1 VWASA
6 TARARQPAVNVQV
19 PGESVH
25 RFAHAD
31 VAIAVA
37 SPKGLVTP
45 IVRQA
50 DRMRIDQIAAETRR
64 LIDKAQA
71 GRLGFEDMDGGTFSV
86 SNLGMMGIEEFSAII
101 NPPQAAILAVG
112 GVTRQAQEEED
123 GSISFASRIALTLS
137 VDHRA
142 IDGAAGASFLATLKG
157 LIEDPE
163 TLFA

>member
-1 VWASA
+1 
-6 TARARQPAVNVQV
+6 
-19 PGESVH
+19 
-25 RFAHAD
+25 
-31 VAIAVA
+31 
-37 SPKGLVTP
+37 
-45 IVRQA
+45 
-50 DRMRIDQIAAETRR
+50 
-64 LIDKAQA
+64 
-71 GRLGFEDMDGGTFSV
+71 MDGGTFSV

-112 GVTRQAQEEED
+112 GVTRQAQEEDD